1 MSKVNFS
8 GLPVIINK
16 LNMYINK
23 REGGGMFFS
32 REECQL
38 LIVEEMTELE
48 KKLFCYY
55 PQMIINSGKV
65 HQETLK
71 SLGKCCLRI
80 GYSVSKNHS

>member
-48 KKLFCYY
+48 KKIVLLLPPNDYQFRKSTSRDTK
-55 PQMIINSGKV
+55 IIG
-65 HQETLK
+65 
-71 SLGKCCLRI
+71 
-80 GYSVSKNHS
+80 